1 MKKDITLSKNYGLNP
16 SIIICPICGKD
27 IGIALF
33 GHIKGDKEASK
44 YVQGDLC
51 DECKAKVNDNQCFV
65 VSVDENGMFKN
76 CIIVNKDIFTINIK
90 EPMVFMKEAEFNVVF
105 NKN

>member
-33 GHIKGDKEASK
+33 GHIKGDKEAPK

-51 DECKAKVNDNQCFV
+51 DECKAKINDNQCFV

>member
-33 GHIKGDKEASK
+33 GHIKGDKEAPK

-65 VSVDENGMFKN
+65 VSIDENGMFKN

-90 EPMVFMKEAEFNVVF
+90 EPMILMKEADFNAVF
-105 NKN
+105 NKH

>member
-33 GHIKGDKEASK
+33 GHIKGDKEA
-44 YVQGDLC
+44 
-51 DECKAKVNDNQCFV
+51 
-65 VSVDENGMFKN
+65 
-76 CIIVNKDIFTINIK
+76 
-90 EPMVFMKEAEFNVVF
+90 P
-105 NKN
+105 

>member
-1 MKKDITLSKNYGLNP
+1 MGKDITLSKNYGLNP

-33 GHIKGDKEASK
+33 GHIKGDKEAPK

-65 VSVDENGMFKN
+65 VSVDKNGMFKN